1 MCPVSCRQRQPNKGR
16 QKGRLRP
23 FCRPYTWKI
32 VPISNVVLFR
42 YDKSHFFNDAK
53 FFLGLE
59 CVLDNSKKVSKKI
72 FLDFFSKK
80 SSGQNHQKYR
90 EKKFQWKNHFFL
102 GYGCFWTIFHR
113 WSRSAW
119 LKNWNLFLR
128 IYIFLLIYVDISR
141 LVFIFWRFF
150 VLFELVLGDF
160 SLILLIFCLLL
171 FKLIDGYWF
180 FLGFLSSFFPDLS
193 LIFF

>member
-80 SSGQNHQKYR
+80 NFAKNHQKCR
-90 EKKFQWKNHFFL
+90 KKFAMKKSLFSRLWVFL
-102 GYGCFWTIFHR
+102 NCFWPLITFR
-113 WSRSAW
+113 MVKN
-119 LKNWNLFLR
+119 LKLVPENIYFPFNLCWHFSPSIHFLAP
-128 IYIFLLIYVDISR
+128 VDPNLYFDYNPNLR
-141 LVFIFWRFF
+141 
-150 VLFELVLGDF
+150 
-160 SLILLIFCLLL
+160 
-171 FKLIDGYWF
+171 
-180 FLGFLSSFFPDLS
+180 
-193 LIFF
+193 